1 MSCVEQYTYIKQE
14 AVVVLKNIMERH
26 KVERLLVFRG
36 KKSFVECGGGEL
48 VRELFETHNMEIR
61 DFYDFSANPKK
72 EDVDKG
78 VELIH
83 QYLPD
88 AILAIGGGSVIDM
101 AKLCRFYSNRKQIPL
116 IAISTTAGTGA
127 EVTRFAVC
135 YKDGVKLSIEDDAIQ
150 ADYAVLVPELTM
162 KNGTYLT
169 ACSGFDA
176 LAQAIEAYWNI
187 YAGDVSDAYAM
198 KAIELL
204 FPTLPALEGNL
215 EWRSKM
221 LLGAYYAG
229 MAINITHTTAPHA
242 LSYVLTSKYNYPHG
256 HAVAL
261 TFPYFFEKNV
271 HCVEKEY
278 ADADYVEYNAKMHK
292 LLKVLGWKW
301 EDDLYARM
309 KDYVGRLELGYD
321 SKRPFE
327 SEVVEKGV
335 NLQRAQNNP
344 MQLNEQIIKEAV
356 ASIIK

>member
-1 MSCVEQYTYIKQE
+1 MSNELLTYKE
-14 AVVVLKNIMERH
+14 AVQDLKNIMEKH
-26 KVERLLVFRG
+26 NVGRLLVVRG
-36 KKSFVECGGGEL
+36 RKSFVECGGNEL
-48 VRELFETHNMEIR
+48 VRELFDAHNMEIR
-61 DFYDFSANPKK
+61 DFYEFSTNPKK

-83 QYLPD
+83 QYQPD

-101 AKLCRFYSNRKQIPL
+101 AKLSRYYSGKREIPL
-116 IAISTTAGTGA
+116 IAMPTTAGTGA

-135 YKDGVKLSIEDDAIQ
+135 YKDGVKQSVEDDAIQ

-162 KNGTYLT
+162 KNGRYLT
-169 ACSGFDA
+169 ACTGFDA

-204 FPTLPALEGNL
+204 FPTLPALEGDL

-221 LLGAYYAG
+221 MLGAYYAG

-242 LSYVLTSKYNYPHG
+242 LSYVLTSKYKYPHG

-271 HCVEKEY
+271 HCNEKEY
-278 ADADYVEYNAKMHK
+278 ADADYAEYNVKMHK
-292 LLKVLGWKW
+292 LLNVLGWKW
-301 EDDLYARM
+301 EDDLIARM
-309 KDYVGRLELGYD
+309 KNYAEQIGLGYD
-321 SKRPFE
+321 PMRPFE
-327 SEVVEKGV
+327 SEVVEKGL

-344 MQLNEQIIKEAV
+344 CLLTDEIIHQAV
-356 ASIIK
+356 QTIIQ